1 MRIWLR
7 CSPFGP
13 KDLARELFRVKM
25 ALVQPK
31 KPAGGAYGQFLNE
44 KRADFVKEVKGQPIT
59 AVTKLASAKWQ
70 APLWVP

>member
-1 MRIWLR
+1 
-7 CSPFGP
+7 
-13 KDLARELFRVKM
+13 M